1 MSQAHQIETARAAV
15 RAPGEVA
22 GRGGALD
29 ALRFVAALLIVVYH
43 FGANAPLPLDSLHPV
58 FSRGYLATDFFLIL
72 SGYVLGRAYGR
83 QVLGGRLGAGAF
95 LAKRIQRLW
104 PAQVV
109 VLTLLLAIVIL
120 AGVVGL
126 HSKNL
131 EHYTAQAFLMQLF
144 FVQAWGIPGGG
155 GWNHQSWSLSALV
168 VCYALFPMIWGW
180 LARLRSPAAL
190 LSLGFI
196 GLMVGDLLVMAV
208 SGRPLY
214 DIGFEY
220 GVVRALPMFLL
231 GLCIARVVEDGKTPV
246 LLAQGLGWLSAGA
259 LVLLQVAGRFDLV
272 SLAAI
277 AAIILAC
284 GVVPVARPSKMI
296 EEGAKLSFSLFI
308 THAITGLV
316 WFGVTDIL
324 TAQLDLPVAVQWVL
338 WGLSVP
344 AALLFAGLFHVLV
357 DGPLQAWIA
366 RRLKARRPAASQLP
380 A

>member
-1 MSQAHQIETARAAV
+1 
-15 RAPGEVA
+15 
-22 GRGGALD
+22 
-29 ALRFVAALLIVVYH
+29 
-43 FGANAPLPLDSLHPV
+43 
-58 FSRGYLATDFFLIL
+58 
-72 SGYVLGRAYGR
+72 
-83 QVLGGRLGAGAF
+83 
-95 LAKRIQRLW
+95 
-104 PAQVV
+104 
-109 VLTLLLAIVIL
+109 
-120 AGVVGL
+120 
-126 HSKNL
+126 
-131 EHYTAQAFLMQLF
+131 
-144 FVQAWGIPGGG
+144 
-155 GWNHQSWSLSALV
+155 
-168 VCYALFPMIWGW
+168 
-180 LARLRSPAAL
+180 
-190 LSLGFI
+190 
-196 GLMVGDLLVMAV
+196 
-208 SGRPLY
+208 
-214 DIGFEY
+214 
-220 GVVRALPMFLL
+220 
-231 GLCIARVVEDGKTPV
+231 KTPV